1 MLCHFSLETKWI
13 FFSMTSQSMLCFP
26 NVFRISV
33 ANRKVGKT
41 NSMLI
46 LKNNIHEI
54 TQNFWNLPRFRSL
67 PVLPILSCIVNV
79 VLKSIQLTELYFFK
93 QLWSKGSFYTW
104 NNFKN
109 NKKKHYRKKICR
121 HNIIRKKI

>member
-1 MLCHFSLETKWI
+1 
-13 FFSMTSQSMLCFP
+13 MTPHGILCFP

-54 TQNFWNLPRFRSL
+54 TRIFWNLPRLWGL
-67 PVLPILSCIVNV
+67 PFYPIYI
-79 VLKSIQLTELYFFK
+79 
-93 QLWSKGSFYTW
+93 
-104 NNFKN
+104 
-109 NKKKHYRKKICR
+109 H
-121 HNIIRKKI
+121 